1 MIISVLELEFLPRQE
16 VMFMLVLVLI
26 FVLLWWRGRAISGD
40 DRTDR
45 GIGEVVHGGV
55 V

>member
-1 MIISVLELEFLPRQE
+1 MIVSVLELELLPRQE

-26 FVLLWWRGRAISGD
+26 FVLLWWCGWAISGD
-40 DRTDR
+40 DCADG